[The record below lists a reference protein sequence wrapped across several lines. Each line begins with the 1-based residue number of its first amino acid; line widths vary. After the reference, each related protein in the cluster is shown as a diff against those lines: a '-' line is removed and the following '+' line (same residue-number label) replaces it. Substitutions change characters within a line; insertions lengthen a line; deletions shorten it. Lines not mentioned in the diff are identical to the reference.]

1 MATKSNIQDFGA
13 KIGGA
18 RKDMWK
24 NRCLSFEDLEGM
36 NALEMEKYVKKDL
49 IWKKPDYMALVE
61 SGVSKEAA
69 LFIKKVYDAIPAK
82 PVFRDPEPING
93 KTPQEFYINF
103 VSKVRD
109 SIEQVRTKEDAQAA
123 YQKAIKDNGFVR
135 TVGSYSVAGN
145 PGYEG
150 YISNKLLS
158 ALQTRWYQLENEVEK
173 KQFCWSEEEKM
184 LKDYQIV
191 EFREPKVFGPANY
204 CTIETERDGRPCL
217 RARNEGHTSFFYP
230 SGESVAEAMKQ
241 NKMQYGTYFVAY
253 KHEIFSM
260 NYGDY
265 ESAKQAALSFA
276 KAITESVQEVN
287 QKNQPTRKPAYE
299 YSVMAEVERDG
310 PQVRAGDAQGQD
322 YLDTFKFRGGEF
334 GNWLNQ
340 AERQGALNN
349 GFDAFFDLQKTLK
362 IHPEDV
368 SFGGKLSIAFGAR
381 GHKGALAHY
390 EPLREVINLTK
401 MKGAGA
407 LGHEW
412 FHALDDQIGKQ
423 NGCKSLLSGEESWT
437 IQKHSPAMAKLIDT
451 MRRKQVPVAGDAQ
464 QKKVDQAVKKLHQ
477 VVDMYVPE
485 SYCKTPELKAK
496 REELIQTLIEK
507 CDDINTIRYISG
519 ERKFGEDPTLE
530 TMKLLRKE
538 CGFKA
543 DMKGLTYIASAVS
556 NLSSVKNY
564 TPEFVTVETDFL
576 KQSKTFDKEYAK
588 SDKGYWSSN
597 TEMLARAFACYLSD
611 NAPYRSD
618 YLNGLSEDGPVPQG
632 EERKAI
638 NAAIDELL
646 AEVKERG
653 LLHEATP
660 EMLQAPVFD
669 SNFGILTGEDKNN
682 PFTQPAEMEYHQMS
696 LMDLIAAAESNDEP
710 KAANKPAPTR
720 DDEAR

>member
-1 MATKSNIQDFGA
+1 MAKNANIQDFGQ

-36 NALEMEKYVKKDL
+36 NALEMEKYVQKAL
-49 IWKKPDYMALVE
+49 IWKKPDYQALVDD
-61 SGVSKEAA
+61 GVSKEAA

-82 PVFRDPEPING
+82 PVFMDPDPING
-93 KTPQEFYINF
+93 KTPQEFYIDF

-109 SIEQVRTKEDAQAA
+109 TIEQVRTKEDARDA

-135 TVGSYSVAGN
+135 NVGAYSVTGN

-150 YISNKLLS
+150 YISNKLLN
-158 ALQTRWYQLENEVEK
+158 ALQTRWYNLEAEVEK

-204 CTIETERDGRPCL
+204 CMIDVERDGRPCL
-217 RARNEGHTSFFYP
+217 RAREDGHTSFFYP
-230 SGESVAEAMKQ
+230 SGESVADAMKKNQ
-241 NKMQYGTYFVAY
+241 LQYGTFFVAY
-253 KHEIFSM
+253 KHEIFSI

-265 ESAKQAALSFA
+265 ASAKQAALSFA
-276 KAITESVQEVN
+276 KAITAGVKEVN
-287 QKNQPTRKPAYE
+287 QKKQPDRKPAYE
-299 YSVMAEVERDG
+299 YSVMAEVQRDG
-310 PQVRAGDAQGQD
+310 PEIRERDAEGQD

-349 GFDAFFDLQKTLK
+349 GFDAFFDLQQTLK
-362 IHPEDV
+362 IQPEDV

-423 NGCKSLLSGEESWT
+423 SGCSSLLSKEESWT

-451 MRRKQVPVAGDAQ
+451 MRRKKVPMPSNAQ
-464 QKKVDQAVKKLHQ
+464 QQKIDQAVKKLHQ
-477 VVDMYVPE
+477 VVDMYIPE
-485 SYCKTPELKAK
+485 SYCKIPEQRAK
-496 REELIQTLIEK
+496 RTALIETLTHF
-507 CDDINTIRYISG
+507 CDDINTLRYLSG
-519 ERKFGEDPTLE
+519 EKKFGDDPTLE
-530 TMKLLRKE
+530 TLKLMRKE

-543 DMKGLTYIASAVS
+543 DAKGLTYIASAVS

-564 TPEFVTVETDFL
+564 APEFVTVETDFL
-576 KQSKTFDKEYAK
+576 KQSKAFDKNYAK
-588 SDKGYWSSN
+588 SDKGYWASE
-597 TEMLARAFACYLSD
+597 TEMLARAFACYLAD
-611 NAPYRSD
+611 KAPYRSD

-632 EERKAI
+632 EERIAI
-638 NAAIDELL
+638 NAAIDELI

-653 LLHEATP
+653 ILHEATP
-660 EMLQAPVFD
+660 EQMLTVWKAEGKLPAPA
-669 SNFGILTGEDKNN
+669 LKE
-682 PFTQPAEMEYHQMS
+682 EHHQMS
-696 LMDLIAAAESNDEP
+696 IEDLIAAASEP
-710 KAANKPAPTR
+710 AEPMAASKPAPVR
-720 DDEAR
+720 DDESR